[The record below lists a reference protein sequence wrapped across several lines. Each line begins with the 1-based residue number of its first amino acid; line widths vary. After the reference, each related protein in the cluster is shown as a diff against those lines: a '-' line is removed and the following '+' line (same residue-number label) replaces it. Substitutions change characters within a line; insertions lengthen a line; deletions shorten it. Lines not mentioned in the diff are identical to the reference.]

1 MSTINLA
8 TNAYIRRRVLSDA
21 CKAWLTHGAA
31 FEDALLA
38 TRVIR
43 PLEFVDKVWSDSPE
57 TVMVRVHGST
67 LIEIDVESG
76 NHMRG
81 TADE

>member
-1 MSTINLA
+1 MDTINLA
-8 TNAYIRRRVLSDA
+8 TNAYTRRRELSQA
-21 CKAWLTHGAA
+21 CKAWQARHTALEAV
-31 FEDALLA
+31 LLA

-57 TVMVRVHGST
+57 TVMVRVNGST

-76 NHMRG
+76 NHARG
-81 TADE
+81 TAAE